1 METSEHIVYKS
12 TVEARSLR
20 RRASRLL
27 PVSVQAV
34 KKPKLRQLVLTDKRL
49 VLLKTKKIGGP
60 ATVKAQYAVRP
71 ANASRSSER
80 KDEKDGKEGKDS
92 KDSKELTRITSS
104 DLKGDRMLFWG
115 CGQLRVFPSI
125 TLYCYIGERRG
136 AWLLLLLEETHL
148 LFRDGVVSQH

>member
-1 METSEHIVYKS
+1 MSLPLILTLKIDTESFQLFDK
-12 TVEARSLR
+12 LR
-20 RRASRLL
+20 RTYFPPERNFLE
-27 PVSVQAV
+27 
-34 KKPKLRQLVLTDKRL
+34 LVLTDKRL

-104 DLKGDRMLFWG
+104 DLKGDRGF
-115 CGQLRVFPSI
+115 VFLTVRPSCKG
-125 TLYCYIGERRG
+125 TR
-136 AWLLLLLEETHL
+136 
-148 LFRDGVVSQH
+148 S

>member
-104 DLKGDRMLFWG
+104 DLKGDRGF
-115 CGQLRVFPSI
+115 VFLTVGLGSKD
-125 TLYCYIGERRG
+125 TR
-136 AWLLLLLEETHL
+136 
-148 LFRDGVVSQH
+148 S